1 MKKIYIHGRHDAI
14 MFDPETDQIQEA
26 PYTRTSVRDVLLV
39 KEPAK
44 LIYTL
49 GEQHYEEDVDVD
61 DIVVIFYANT
71 FEKGFTVV
79 KGNTDWVNN
88 LKKYEAEEQKRKEEW
103 AAKKLEPQDECT
115 GCCCDA
121 CAA

>member
-49 GEQHYEEDVDVD
+49 GEKHYEENVDVD

-71 FEKGFTVV
+71 FEKGFTIV

-103 AAKKLEPQDECT
+103 AAKQVIEPQA
-115 GCCCDA
+115 GCCCDVCEPA
-121 CAA
+121 

>member
-14 MFDPETDQIQEA
+14 MFDPETDQVQEA

-61 DIVVIFYANT
+61 DIVVIFYSGT

-79 KGNTDWVNN
+79 KGNEDWVNN

-103 AAKKLEPQDECT
+103 AAKKLEPQDECAE
-115 GCCCDA
+115 CCCDEPA
-121 CAA
+121 

>member
-49 GEQHYEEDVDVD
+49 GEQHYEEDVDTD

-71 FEKGFTVV
+71 FEKGFTIV

-103 AAKKLEPQDECT
+103 AAKQVIEPQAE
-115 GCCCDA
+115 CCCDVCEPA
-121 CAA
+121 

>member
-49 GEQHYEEDVDVD
+49 GEKHYEEDVDVD

-71 FEKGFTVV
+71 FEKGFTIV

-103 AAKKLEPQDECT
+103 AAKQVIESQAE
-115 GCCCDA
+115 CCCDVCEPA
-121 CAA
+121 